1 MKYIFGL
8 VLVLFPREKPLT
20 SIVDF
25 ACGYPFEL
33 SIPFPGDTI
42 VHIPN
47 VDLTMELSLGTPERV
62 ISDERGESR
71 IYYYQGWR
79 ISYHQILGQRHGTTI
94 SRM

>member
-8 VLVLFPREKPLT
+8 VLALFPQENPLT

-25 ACGYPFEL
+25 AGSYPYQV

-42 VHIPN
+42 VHIPD
-47 VDLTMELSLGTPERV
+47 VDLAVELSLGTPDRV

-79 ISYHQILGQRHGTTI
+79 ISYHQILGQRHRTTI